1 MLVLSRC
8 PDLEDAWCSMSRFAF
23 PTRALAL
30 NLQLKSDLSELED
43 LEGIDFEFGS
53 GAAGRKSAAGVVK
66 RLIAACRAS
75 DVGLVANQKVV
86 AEEFVD
92 AFRREGILCLERL
105 GTRGIADFCTETET
119 TIVGSAGKKIF
130 KDAKSA

>member
-1 MLVLSRC
+1 
-8 PDLEDAWCSMSRFAF
+8 MSRFAF